1 MLTKEDRWGRKANE
15 KGGNWKEREN
25 EEKEEE
31 IRERDIIS
39 TTESKMIT
47 AFGLCLTIASQ
58 VVTSCSNYQQINK
71 YNNNNTR
78 REKKRV
84 SIQQTSILYLLWIV
98 LRTLDIRIFIYLESS
113 WFLKDYQLE

>member
-1 MLTKEDRWGRKANE
+1 MGRNANE

-58 VVTSCSNYQQINK
+58 VDTSCSNYQQINPII
-71 YNNNNTR
+71 

-84 SIQQTSILYLLWIV
+84 SIQLISIFYLLDSIESS
-98 LRTLDIRIFIYLESS
+98 IRIYIHTWSHLGS
-113 WFLKDYQLE
+113 